1 MNAEMTYETEAFS
14 QMFKTD
20 IVVSHH
26 NYDKQSIDK
35 LEVTNVEN

>member
-1 MNAEMTYETEAFS
+1 MLRKMNRI
-14 QMFKTD
+14 D